1 MGEDQAEGKEHLSF
15 DLQKLVEIAENQ
27 EGIDLASVNPGDFI
41 VLRTRNS
48 IYAIN
53 VQSPANKEENK
64 SCEGVIKGGVFPE
77 PTHIQVRGST
87 LGGTSIIV
95 HQLKKGM
102 HAEFAQPLEESER
115 IGFSKYKFTTTST
128 VESLGIV
135 KTQET

>member
-1 MGEDQAEGKEHLSF
+1 MAEDQAEGKEHLSF
-15 DLQKLVEIAENQ
+15 DLQKLTEMAESQ
-27 EGIDLASVNPGDFI
+27 EGIDLTLVNPGDFI

-53 VQSPANKEENK
+53 VQFPANKGKNK
-64 SCEGVIKGGVFPE
+64 SCKGIIKGGVFPE
-77 PTHIQVRGST
+77 PTHIEVRGATS
-87 LGGTSIIV
+87 GGTAIII

-115 IGFSKYKFTTTST
+115 IGFSKYKFITTST